1 MKNNKYIP
9 PHLRIKK
16 NKKQTNDFNSKPDL
30 SKTTS
35 IFPELTKEIIAN
47 AEYNPEWRQHES
59 KENKNVNKTN
69 EPIYVTI
76 NNLSFIYDETIERGW
91 IVLNKDKTKN
101 RCNITQLEA
110 DDFNL
115 NRGCY
120 DNNEDTEF
128 IYNMKP
134 FKNIIPKKVYNRL
147 YNCYEYNN
155 EDDISFTTDS
165 INDNEEYDNDNFYD
179 NYDDTF
185 ENTSDCDD
193 YYSDE

>member
-165 INDNEEYDNDNFYD
+165 INANEEYDNDNFYE

-193 YYSDE
+193 YY